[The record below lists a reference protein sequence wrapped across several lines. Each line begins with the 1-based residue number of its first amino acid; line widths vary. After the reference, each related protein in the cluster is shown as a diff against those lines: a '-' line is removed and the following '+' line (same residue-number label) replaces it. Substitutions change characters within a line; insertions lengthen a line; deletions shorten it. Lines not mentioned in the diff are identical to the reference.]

1 MLFKKIKQ
9 SLPVK
14 KECLQIQLFENENIV
29 LLSKKEF
36 NIIKEYLSEKN
47 GKIIV
52 IDEEKIIEKKKI
64 NLFEEEKEEKQL
76 LSKKRE
82 FKDEKSQIKDIN
94 NFEKI
99 SKAFIKK
106 KKKEEEEKLRNE
118 IMKNFKCDEY
128 GICHLDCSVGE
139 FLNAIEYKKKL
150 LDTLRDDKIS
160 TPKSFFQK
168 REELFKRIKLL
179 SKEQILDICILI
191 NINNSFGAKTLT
203 IEDIKKNN
211 YSLIKSKTEE
221 FETINKKNP
230 NFKSFEELEKENE
243 KKEKEDKL
251 NNVNDNIILN
261 DMESISD

>member
-1 MLFKKIKQ
+1 
-9 SLPVK
+9 
-14 KECLQIQLFENENIV
+14 
-29 LLSKKEF
+29 
-36 NIIKEYLSEKN
+36 
-47 GKIIV
+47 
-52 IDEEKIIEKKKI
+52 
-64 NLFEEEKEEKQL
+64 
-76 LSKKRE
+76 
-82 FKDEKSQIKDIN
+82 
-94 NFEKI
+94 
-99 SKAFIKK
+99 
-106 KKKEEEEKLRNE
+106 
-118 IMKNFKCDEY
+118 MKNFKCDEY

-150 LDTLRDDKIS
+150 LDTLRDDKIRIH
-160 TPKSFFQK
+160 KSFFQK

-230 NFKSFEELEKENE
+230 NFKSFEESEKENE